1 VPLFRSRN
9 HFRVPTLKLVPVLVF
24 VVALL
29 LIGGLTLLAVVEP
42 RPTIQH
48 FEVPVTKG

>member
-1 VPLFRSRN
+1 MPLFRSRN
-9 HFRVPTLKLVPVLVF
+9 HFRMPTLKLGPIIAF
-24 VVALL
+24 VVAVV

-42 RPTIQH
+42 RPTVQH

>member
-1 VPLFRSRN
+1 MFRSRN
-9 HFRVPTLKLVPVLVF
+9 HFRVPTIKLGPVIAF
-24 VVALL
+24 VVLAA

-42 RPTIQH
+42 RPTVQH

>member
-1 VPLFRSRN
+1 MPLFRSRN
-9 HFRVPTLKLVPVLVF
+9 HFRVPTLKLVPVLVI
-24 VVALL
+24 VVVVL

-42 RPTIQH
+42 APTVRH